1 MRSDLVVDLPVTL
14 DRTDDTA
21 LPQQLAQQIR
31 ALIGRGVLNPGD
43 QLPSG
48 RALAGEL
55 SVARGTVVT
64 AAISGRPARGL
75 ENRFTAEFGAG
86 EDAPGYPFTYDAG
99 KALHQAAMARGEEGY
114 AAWWAG
120 QGAPLARAMPA
131 AALVATLVREAGLEG

>member
-1 MRSDLVVDLPVTL
+1 MYGTSLITRRSSRLYLVFVVGP
-14 DRTDDTA
+14 DDF
-21 LPQQLAQQIR
+21 
-31 ALIGRGVLNPGD
+31 PGD
-43 QLPSG
+43 G
-48 RALAGEL
+48 
-55 SVARGTVVT
+55 RGTVVT

-75 ENRFTAEFGAG
+75 ENRFTAEFGTG

-131 AALVATLVREAGLEG
+131 AALVATLAREAGLEG